1 MKWKYI
7 VDSDVKISPK
17 CCDIM
22 KKKPFEIYQKEHNV
36 GVIIGTMAS
45 EGRLRKDHWKMDGCN
60 VISKKKSKP
69 LSFWTEQDVLE
80 YLVRNNIKIPSVY
93 GDIIKDS
100 KGRWKTT
107 GETRTGCIFCLI
119 GSHLEKPNRFQRLK
133 ITHPNIYDYCIKQL
147 GMGNVM
153 DQLGIN
159 YD

>member
-1 MKWKYI
+1 
-7 VDSDVKISPK
+7 
-17 CCDIM
+17 
-22 KKKPFEIYQKEHNV
+22 
-36 GVIIGTMAS
+36 
-45 EGRLRKDHWKMDGCN
+45 MDGCN

-93 GDIIKDS
+93 GDIIRDS